1 MQDAQDRTGLGLA
14 VVSAA
19 TFGTSGIFAT
29 ALIGSG
35 WSPGAAVSARLLVAA
50 LALTG
55 PALVALRGRWAQLRR
70 SAPSVTAYGLMAV
83 AGAQLCYFTALS
95 TLSVGVALL
104 LEYLGT
110 VLVVGWV
117 WLRHGH
123 RPRPLTAAGALVA
136 VAGLLLVLDV
146 TGSARVDPVG
156 ALWGLGAATG
166 LAAYFVLAAGHE
178 DPVPPVVLACAGM
191 WVGAVVLLGAGA
203 GGALALH
210 GSTAPVRLLDHH
222 VSWLVPV
229 LGLSLVAAA
238 VAYCAGI
245 AAARRLGATLS
256 SFVGLTEVLFAVV
269 FAWLLLDQV
278 PAPVQVLGGAVV
290 VGGVALV
297 RLDELRGPR
306 PVVQRAEP

>member
-1 MQDAQDRTGLGLA
+1 MA
-14 VVSAA
+14 VV
-19 TFGTSGIFAT
+19 
-29 ALIGSG
+29 
-35 WSPGAAVSARLLVAA
+35 
-50 LALTG
+50 
-55 PALVALRGRWAQLRR
+55 
-70 SAPSVTAYGLMAV
+70 
-83 AGAQLCYFTALS
+83 GAQLCYFNALS

-123 RPRPLTAAGALVA
+123 RPRPLTAAGAVVA

-146 TGSARVDPVG
+146 TGSATVDPVG
-156 ALWGLGAATG
+156 VLWGLGAATG
-166 LAAYFVLAAGHE
+166 LAAYFVLAAGHQ

-191 WVGAVVLLGAGA
+191 WVGAVVLLAA
-203 GGALALH
+203 GGSGALVLR
-210 GSTAPVRLLDHH
+210 GSTAQVELLGSR

-245 AAARRLGATLS
+245 GAARRLGATLS

-290 VGGVALV
+290 LAGVALV

-306 PVVQRAEP
+306 PALPVRAVEAGRP